1 MTDLLKLIL
10 GVLASLFKSRAKL
23 EAEILILR
31 QQINVLRRRAP
42 KRPHFNNSD
51 RFLFVWLYHWF
62 PSVVGAIA
70 IISPETIIRCHR
82 AGFRAYWRWRSRSPV
97 GRPKVSAE
105 LRTLIGEMSRA
116 NPLWGAPHIHGEL
129 LKLGFEVAQSTVA
142 RYMCHHS
149 RPPSQ
154 GWRTFLSNHA
164 SGIAAVDLFVLPT
177 IAFRMLYC
185 LVIIRHGRRIWLSF
199 GVTENPTAEWISRQ
213 ITEAFPWDHA
223 PRYLIR
229 DRDTSYGPAF
239 VQRLCAM
246 GIRDR
251 PIAFR
256 SPWQNAYVERLIGS
270 IRRECLDHMIVFG
283 EAHLRR
289 ILGAYAAYY
298 NESRTH
304 RSLNK
309 DAPFHRAIERLGAI
323 TSYPVLGGL
332 HHQYCRI

>member
-1 MTDLLKLIL
+1 L
-10 GVLASLFKSRAKL
+10 
-23 EAEILILR
+23 
-31 QQINVLRRRAP
+31 
-42 KRPHFNNSD
+42 
-51 RFLFVWLYHWF
+51 
-62 PSVVGAIA
+62 
-70 IISPETIIRCHR
+70 
-82 AGFRAYWRWRSRSPV
+82 
-97 GRPKVSAE
+97 AE

-142 RYMCHHS
+142 RYMCRHS
-149 RPPSQ
+149 GPPSQ
-154 GWRTFLSNHA
+154 GWRTFLSTHA
-164 SGIAAVDLFVLPT
+164 DGIAAVDLFVLPT
-177 IAFRMLYC
+177 IAFRILYC

-199 GVTENPTAEWISRQ
+199 NVTENPTAEWISRQ
-213 ITEAFPWDHA
+213 ITEAFPWDQA

-229 DRDTSYGPAF
+229 DRDTSYGPVF
-239 VQRLCAM
+239 MQRLRAM

-289 ILGAYAAYY
+289 IVGAYAAYY
-298 NESRTH
+298 NAARTH

-309 DAPFHRAIERLGAI
+309 DSPLRRPSQAACSASVSHLSAISMERNLCSEVRAACANRMHSAALLRNWSKLVALMLRCMSPHMARSVGSLLCSDMSAI
-323 TSYPVLGGL
+323 GG
-332 HHQYCRI
+332 

>member
-1 MTDLLKLIL
+1 
-10 GVLASLFKSRAKL
+10 
-23 EAEILILR
+23 
-31 QQINVLRRRAP
+31 
-42 KRPHFNNSD
+42 
-51 RFLFVWLYHWF
+51 
-62 PSVVGAIA
+62 
-70 IISPETIIRCHR
+70 
-82 AGFRAYWRWRSRSPV
+82 
-97 GRPKVSAE
+97 
-105 LRTLIGEMSRA
+105 MSRA

-142 RYMCHHS
+142 RYMCRHW

-154 GWRTFLSNHA
+154 GWRTFLRNHA
-164 SGIAAVDLFVLPT
+164 DGIAAVDLFVLPT
-177 IAFRMLYC
+177 IAFRILYC
-185 LVIIRHGRRIWLSF
+185 LVIIRHGRRIWVSF

-213 ITEAFPWDHA
+213 ITEAFPWDQA

-229 DRDTSYGPAF
+229 DRDTSYGPLF
-239 VQRLCAM
+239 VQRLRAM

-309 DAPFHRAIERLGAI
+309 DAPFHRAIERLGTI
-323 TSYPVLGGL
+323 TSHPILGGL